1 MKNRLYR
8 AAGLVTAMLLPGL
21 TILPARADH
30 PAGTV
35 NFTGEMLGATT
46 CTLENHSL
54 TADFG
59 TINVDRKG
67 GIPANPLTSGRTV
80 AFRFT
85 GCATNIQKVKMTVD
99 FDSVPGDDSLI
110 FNEGSAGNVAGV
122 LTCPAEAP
130 AQGVNCTAGDR
141 FSTGKTV
148 SGTVTNGGV
157 SFPLE
162 VSLVSFD
169 GFNPSSPHMPDAGS
183 INMTVRFT
191 FEEE

>member
-8 AAGLVTAMLLPGL
+8 AAGLVTAMLLTSVAP
-21 TILPARADH
+21 PPVRAAKVAD
-30 PAGTV
+30 GTV
-35 NFTGEMLGATT
+35 NFTGEMLGAAT

-67 GIPANPLTSGRTV
+67 PIPAVLGDPQPV

-85 GCATNIQKVKMTVD
+85 GCATNIQKVNMTVD
-99 FDSVPGDDSLI
+99 FNFALSDDSLI
-110 FNEGSAGNVAGV
+110 FNEGAAGNVAGV
-122 LTCPAEAP
+122 LTCPTEAP

-141 FSTGKTV
+141 FSSGETV

-162 VSLVSFD
+162 VSLVSYD
-169 GFNPSSPHMPDAGS
+169 GFDPSSPHMPGAGS